1 MLCELWENVSDVQG
15 ICQGLKE
22 LEVKLVKR
30 PDDGKAKDQA
40 FIHNSGGYW
49 NDTMGYWHEC
59 LNLYKMETIR
69 SERIH
74 CDVSE
79 DADKKENTVIQD
91 IKVLETSRTGSFK
104 LLLSQFFFPVLT
116 VFFVICLVILI
127 LKWYF
132 KSEQ

>member
-1 MLCELWENVSDVQG
+1 MQG
-15 ICQGLKE
+15 VCQGLEE

-30 PDDGKAKDQA
+30 PDDGKAEGQT
-40 FIHNSGGYW
+40 FIHNYGGYW
-49 NDTMGYWHEC
+49 NDPMDFWNEC
-59 LNLYKMETIR
+59 LNLYKMATIR

-79 DADKKENTVIQD
+79 DADKKEYTVIQD
-91 IKVLETSRTGSFK
+91 IKVLETSRTGAFK
-104 LLLSQFFFPVLT
+104 LLLSQFFFPILT

-132 KSEQ
+132 KNEQEICA

>member
-30 PDDGKAKDQA
+30 PDDGKDKDQT

>member
-1 MLCELWENVSDVQG
+1 MYHEEIL
-15 ICQGLKE
+15 
-22 LEVKLVKR
+22 
-30 PDDGKAKDQA
+30 
-40 FIHNSGGYW
+40 
-49 NDTMGYWHEC
+49 GYWHEC

-79 DADKKENTVIQD
+79 DADKKKNTIIQD
-91 IKVLETSRTGSFK
+91 IKVLKASRTGSFK
-104 LLLSQFFFPVLT
+104 LLLSQFLFPVLT

-127 LKWYF
+127 LKWCF